1 MDVVGSVAVRD
12 LLAINIDELHV
23 RDELTLVAAV
33 GIDNEGNEHTLAVVE
48 GATESTATVQALL
61 DNLTGRGLD
70 PVVCRLFIIDGAR
83 APSKAIQQTFG
94 RHTHAD
100 PTVSDLQG
108 PATSSSA
115 CRAIWSARR
124 CVEDNA
130 ARAGQ
135 LMKSPCAPPGTRPLS
150 ELQYR
155 AGNPEGS
162 AVPQRGAYGRVECC
176 SRRALI

>member
-1 MDVVGSVAVRD
+1 M
-12 LLAINIDELHV
+12 
-23 RDELTLVAAV
+23 
-33 GIDNEGNEHTLAVVE
+33 
-48 GATESTATVQALL
+48 QALL

-70 PVVCRLFIIDGAR
+70 PVVCRLFIIDDAR

-135 LMKSPCAPPGTRPLS
+135 LMKSPCAPLERVRSPSFNIEREISRARPYLK
-150 ELQYR
+150 
-155 AGNPEGS
+155 
-162 AVPQRGAYGRVECC
+162 GALMDV
-176 SRRALI
+176 SKLLF